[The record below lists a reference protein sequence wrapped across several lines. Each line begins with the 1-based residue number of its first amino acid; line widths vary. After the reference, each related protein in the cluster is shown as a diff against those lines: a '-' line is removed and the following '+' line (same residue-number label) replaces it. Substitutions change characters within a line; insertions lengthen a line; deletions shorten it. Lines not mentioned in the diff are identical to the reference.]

1 MSSTKKNYIGGGAR
15 QVTFADGGSVIN
27 LDLRLEDLNN
37 LPVSERG
44 YIRLVLAQRQSVDQY
59 GNSHYVYEN
68 TFVPD
73 KSKGTGGGAPASSGP
88 KKPSVSGPAKYNG
101 GGKAPF

>member
-1 MSSTKKNYIGGGAR
+1 MSKSSTKKNYIGGGAR
-15 QVTFADGGSVIN
+15 EVTFADGGSVIN
-27 LDLRLEDLNN
+27 LDLKLDDLNG

-44 YIRLVLAQRQSVDQY
+44 YIRLVVARRQETDQY

-73 KSKGTGGGAPASSGP
+73 KSKAT
-88 KKPSVSGPAKYNG
+88 GPAKG
-101 GGKAPF
+101 PTGAGKPTVTATFKKAPF